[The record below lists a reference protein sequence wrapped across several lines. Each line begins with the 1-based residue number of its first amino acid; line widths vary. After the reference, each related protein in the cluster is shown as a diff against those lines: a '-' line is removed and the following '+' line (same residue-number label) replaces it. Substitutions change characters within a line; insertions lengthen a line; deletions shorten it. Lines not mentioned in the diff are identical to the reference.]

1 MRSEGMRERAEAAAL
16 YSARSGKSDGVPEG
30 EWLEESPL

>member
-1 MRSEGMRERAEAAAL
+1 MRGEGMRERAEAAAL
-16 YSARSGKSDGVPEG
+16 YSARSESDGVPDG